1 MVGLVVPIHL
11 EGGDSTSRPAT
22 RDFAASR
29 LKSRNGSD
37 AALRK
42 PLRKKNSR
50 QKLRTFNIEI
60 QLEGGS
66 RDDRNK
72 TQSVQST
79 PVPADTT
86 RKIGISNKGSSVSVR
101 LPSNKVVPRRGSSRD
116 LLRGAVTRRQSSKDL
131 RNVLMKR
138 QSSRDM
144 VNGGPKNVTKDPRI
158 CLIKRQSSQDLCNDR
173 FTIRRDSINGLR
185 IVSRESESESE
196 SDTIQRL
203 GDINIS
209 DDKREFTKFQ
219 LESLRTHNQYRS
231 KHRAPAMALD
241 AELCK
246 RAAEYADFLAKTDTF
261 EHSGDEENGENLY
274 WSWSSDPRWVV
285 EGDEPVRSWYD
296 ECRGYNYSREP
307 RDTESGHFT
316 QLVWD
321 SSTQLGVGVTRSEST
336 GKFYVVMKYW
346 PPGNYIG
353 KYTQHVKPPAQ

>member
-1 MVGLVVPIHL
+1 MVGLNIPIHL
-11 EGGDSTSRPAT
+11 EGGDKTSRASPGNVS
-22 RDFAASR
+22 ASR
-29 LKSRNGSD
+29 LRSRNGSD

-60 QLEGGS
+60 QLEGG

-72 TQSVQST
+72 TQSVQRT
-79 PVPADTT
+79 APVSADTV
-86 RKIGISNKGSSVSVR
+86 RKNGISNKGAGVSVR
-101 LPSNKVVPRRGSSRD
+101 LPSNKVMPRRTSSKD
-116 LLRGAVTRRQSSKDL
+116 ILRGAVIRRQSSKDL
-131 RNVLMKR
+131 RNVLIKR

-185 IVSRESESESE
+185 IVSRDPPDDSD

-219 LESLRTHNQYRS
+219 LEALKTHNLYRR
-231 KHRAPAMALD
+231 KHQVQAMGLD

-246 RAAEYADFLAKTDTF
+246 SAADYAEYLAKTDTF

-274 WSWSSDPRWVV
+274 WSWSSD
-285 EGDEPVRSWYD
+285 
-296 ECRGYNYSREP
+296 SR
-307 RDTESGHFT
+307 
-316 QLVWD
+316 
-321 SSTQLGVGVTRSEST
+321 
-336 GKFYVVMKYW
+336 
-346 PPGNYIG
+346 
-353 KYTQHVKPPAQ
+353 

>member
-1 MVGLVVPIHL
+1 MISIGAI
-11 EGGDSTSRPAT
+11 A
-22 RDFAASR
+22 
-29 LKSRNGSD
+29 
-37 AALRK
+37 
-42 PLRKKNSR
+42 NSS
-50 QKLRTFNIEI
+50 LSFIDGIITHDIIERGNE
-60 QLEGGS
+60 Q
-66 RDDRNK
+66 
-72 TQSVQST
+72 
-79 PVPADTT
+79 
-86 RKIGISNKGSSVSVR
+86 GSSVSVR

-246 RAAEYADFLAKTDTF
+246 RSLRAKNLLFRKIVCTF
-261 EHSGDEENGENLY
+261 PILFEILSILDHPSRCQGGGVRRF
-274 WSWSSDPRWVV
+274 PRQ
-285 EGDEPVRSWYD
+285 DRHLRAQ
-296 ECRGYNYSREP
+296 RGRGKRREP
-307 RDTESGHFT
+307 LLELEQRP
-316 QLVWD
+316 QVRRKIRAL
-321 SSTQLGVGVTRSEST
+321 
-336 GKFYVVMKYW
+336 
-346 PPGNYIG
+346 NI
-353 KYTQHVKPPAQ
+353 